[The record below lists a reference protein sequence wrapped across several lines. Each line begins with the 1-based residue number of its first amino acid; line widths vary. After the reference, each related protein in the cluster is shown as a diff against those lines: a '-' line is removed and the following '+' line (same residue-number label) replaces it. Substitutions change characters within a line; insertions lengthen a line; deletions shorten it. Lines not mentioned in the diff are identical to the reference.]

1 VVPLSS
7 SNGAE
12 PRDQHLVVQG
22 EQREELNFRFLT

>member
-22 EQREELNFRFLT
+22 EQGEELSSNFLT